1 MDIVQDN
8 NLAPT
13 EGTGQPKII
22 VSADSKTRRGRPPK
36 TKKLAPISVNLIP
49 KVVPDDETFEI
60 YNLLRRGYNESEIK
74 TMYKE
79 IPQSKFKRLLI
90 RARGIQRQA
99 IKDYE
104 SMKADVLD
112 KLWYNYQLAQQIGDI
127 KDSTIILQTIA
138 KVTGLTKDVNVEG
151 NQVITVF
158 GNVEGG
164 GGSR

>member
-1 MDIVQDN
+1 
-8 NLAPT
+8 
-13 EGTGQPKII
+13 
-22 VSADSKTRRGRPPK
+22 
-36 TKKLAPISVNLIP
+36 
-49 KVVPDDETFEI
+49 
-60 YNLLRRGYNESEIK
+60 
-74 TMYKE
+74 
-79 IPQSKFKRLLI
+79 
-90 RARGIQRQA
+90 
-99 IKDYE
+99 
-104 SMKADVLD
+104 MKADVLD

>member
-1 MDIVQDN
+1 MFNITSDFLDDFEKHPIREILSYHHKLQYETDEEVESIEVE
-8 NLAPT
+8 NL
-13 EGTGQPKII
+13 PKGLFFRNG
-22 VSADSKTRRGRPPK
+22 V
-36 TKKLAPISVNLIP
+36 ISGNMYPLN
-49 KVVPDDETFEI
+49 I
-60 YNLLRRGYNESEIK
+60 YH
-74 TMYKE
+74 
-79 IPQSKFKRLLI
+79 P
-90 RARGIQRQA
+90 

>member
-13 EGTGQPKII
+13 EGTGQHKII
-22 VSADSKTRRGRPPK
+22 VSADSKPRRGRPPK
-36 TKKLAPISVNLIP
+36 TKKLDPISVNLIP

-112 KLWYNYQLAQQIGDI
+112 KLWYNYQLAQQIGDL